1 MVRTAA
7 RQAVIVAQYPMWLD
21 ALQIVLERLGLEV
34 VGRAVRAPEALR
46 LLDAHAPDVVVVDF
60 SALDDDP
67 GVDGGTSTI
76 LMRARAANANVK
88 CVVLSETDGPDDLER
103 AFNAGATIFC
113 ASRTEPDDLASAI
126 RQSFEHSIYFAPAV
140 RPAPGPVA
148 APAPPVASEQAVV
161 LTRRET
167 EILRLA
173 AEGYSNAQLA
183 KMLWV
188 TEQTVK
194 FHLSNIYRKLGVSNR
209 TEASR
214 WAQRTGL
221 LPVAADQ
228 SAA

>member
-1 MVRTAA
+1 
-7 RQAVIVAQYPMWLD
+7 MWLD
-21 ALQIVLERLGLEV
+21 ALQIVLERLGLKV
-34 VGRAVRAPEALR
+34 VGRAVRSPEARR
-46 LLDAHAPDVVVVDF
+46 LLDEHAPDVVVVDF
-60 SALDDDP
+60 SVLADDP
-67 GVDGGTSTI
+67 ANGGTSTI
-76 LMRARAANANVK
+76 LMRARAANPNVR
-88 CVVLSETDGPDDLER
+88 CIVLSETDGPDDLER

-113 ASRTEPDDLASAI
+113 ASRTEPDDLAAAI

-140 RPAPGPVA
+140 RAAPDPVAGSVPPAP
-148 APAPPVASEQAVV
+148 SDEAVI

-173 AEGYSNAQLA
+173 AEGHSNAQLA

-214 WAQRTGL
+214 WAQRNGL
-221 LPVAADQ
+221 LSLTADQ